1 VAGRFPQ
8 RSVHGR
14 ALARRHAG
22 QRGDRAPT
30 GRGVSVFEVEGA
42 RIRAYRECFDKGVQL
57 VRLGFNPEL
66 LARVLG
72 RGVPAVR

>member
-1 VAGRFPQ
+1 M
-8 RSVHGR
+8 
-14 ALARRHAG
+14 
-22 QRGDRAPT
+22 
-30 GRGVSVFEVEGA
+30 GVSVFEVEGA

-57 VRLGFNPEL
+57 VRLGFNPECSP